1 VREHSFANGEG
12 RSQVL
17 AEELL
22 LGVLLDGADQLTV
35 NFNLVLLALFRDDVG
50 GLLLLEDFAF
60 AMTDLLGLGATE
72 VLVVQS
78 LGNGDARNVDLGLG
92 SNDVD
97 LVDPSE
103 WASVDA
109 ERSSDEEQ
117 TRGQLLQEHDALSLV
132 DARDQDQHGAGSD
145 GGAKLAVVLAERL
158 LVGGLSLLAALS
170 GQSARSLVELNNA
183 FVAVLLSSN
192 LLRHRSRLL
201 DDGCFLGLL
210 VLDEG
215 GLLVVHLGSREPHDP
230 SIDLYVTGSVSH
242 GLEDKPTLFLNK

>member
-1 VREHSFANGEG
+1 
-12 RSQVL
+12 L

-22 LGVLLDGADQLTV
+22 LRVLLDGADQLTI

-50 GLLLLEDFAF
+50 GLFLLEDFAF

-72 VLVVQS
+72 VVVVQS
-78 LGNGDARNVDLGLG
+78 LGDRDAGNVDLGLG

-132 DARDQDQHGAGSD
+132 DARDQDQHSAGSD
-145 GGAKLAVVLAERL
+145 GRAKLAVVLAEGL
-158 LVGGLSLLAALS
+158 LVGGLPLLAALR
-170 GQSARSLVELNNA
+170 GQSAGSLVELNDA
-183 FVAVLLSSN
+183 LVAVLLSAD
-192 LLRHRSRLL
+192 LLRHSRRLL
-201 DDGCFLGLL
+201 DDWSLLCLL

-215 GLLVVHLGSREPHDP
+215 GLLVVHLGS
-230 SIDLYVTGSVSH
+230 
-242 GLEDKPTLFLNK
+242 